1 MRVTFQFWQRILW
14 RLVATAWFVSV
25 TALATVGQSIDVG
38 SPTPVYANEITGQI
52 APRDVGDARLTRHFY
67 TFSGREGDLI
77 VTVESTSL
85 NGDVDLY
92 TASTLRPLA
101 KVTLYAGSS
110 ATTASKSVYLRRE
123 EAMVLRV
130 EARSAGDAEGT
141 YRIRFAGAFVAST
154 VVSDSTPSAES
165 VPSSVAPPARSD
177 KTARRASATGARLPE
192 TEEEKAARIEMEAK
206 ERAEKEAEAE
216 RKEIAR
222 REAAERK
229 ENARREAAEREE
241 RVRGEAIER
250 RASAA
255 AARRATRVKPPA
267 IIEPASPKPTTTP
280 PRRASAPRRN
290 SRRGVRSATREN
302 ASPGVRANTPAE
314 SVAAP
319 SSIPSAAA
327 AAPAPESQPAGGAR
341 LILETRDGLKLERNM
356 ATVRRVTIENNQI
369 VIVNRNGIVER
380 QPLTNI
386 LRMSIEP

>member
-1 MRVTFQFWQRILW
+1 MRVTLQFRQRISCLF
-14 RLVATAWFVSV
+14 VATAWFVSV
-25 TALATVGQSIDVG
+25 AAIAAVGQSIDVG
-38 SPTPVYANEITGQI
+38 SPTPIYANETAGQI

-77 VTVESTSL
+77 ITVESTNL

-110 ATTASKSVYLRRE
+110 ATTASKSVYLRHE
-123 EAMVLRV
+123 EALVLRV

-141 YRIRFAGAFVAST
+141 YRIRFAGAFAPST
-154 VVSDSTPSAES
+154 VVSDSTPAES
-165 VPSSVAPPARSD
+165 VPSSVAPPARRD

-192 TEEEKAARIEMEAK
+192 TEEEKAARMEMEAK

-216 RKEIAR
+216 RKE
-222 REAAERK
+222 
-229 ENARREAAEREE
+229 NARREAAEREE
-241 RVRGEAIER
+241 RARREAAER

-255 AARRATRVKPPA
+255 AARRAARVEPPA
-267 IIEPASPKPTTTP
+267 TIEPASPKPTTTT
-280 PRRASAPRRN
+280 PRRASASRRN

-302 ASPGVRANTPAE
+302 ASPSERANTPAE
-314 SVAAP
+314 SLAAP
-319 SSIPSAAA
+319 SSTPSAAA

-341 LILETRDGLKLERNM
+341 LILETKDGLKLERNM

-369 VIVNRNGIVER
+369 VIVNRNGKVER